1 MKAGRITVA
10 SALASALIA
19 VAATA
24 SAHGPWGGYGRDAGP
39 NMERF
44 GGMGPLAM
52 PEAATARMKALE
64 AALKLQPNQTQAFEA
79 YAAKVRTEA
88 EVRAKFHEGMQSR
101 MGDPEAMR
109 DYRVTVVKHHA
120 EALDELNQLRKG
132 LVAVLTPEQKLVLDR
147 YGMGFGAGPRF
158 GGVAGNRGCGG
169 RGA

>member
-1 MKAGRITVA
+1 
-10 SALASALIA
+10 
-19 VAATA
+19 
-24 SAHGPWGGYGRDAGP
+24 
-39 NMERF
+39 
-44 GGMGPLAM
+44 
-52 PEAATARMKALE
+52 
-64 AALKLQPNQTQAFEA
+64 
-79 YAAKVRTEA
+79 
-88 EVRAKFHEGMQSR
+88 
-101 MGDPEAMR
+101 MR